1 MNLLKKIVRVIC
13 LALGLCRA
21 PKNEA
26 PKIIQ
31 NGPEQLDWWSE
42 MAARAREDR
51 R

>member
-1 MNLLKKIVRVIC
+1 MSLLKKIVRVIC

-26 PKIIQ
+26 SIIQ
-31 NGPEQLDWWSE
+31 NGSEQLDWWSE